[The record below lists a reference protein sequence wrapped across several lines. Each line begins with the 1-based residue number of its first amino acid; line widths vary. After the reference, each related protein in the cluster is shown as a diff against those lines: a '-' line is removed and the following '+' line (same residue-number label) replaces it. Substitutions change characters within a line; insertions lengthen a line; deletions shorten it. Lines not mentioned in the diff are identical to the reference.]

1 MKELE
6 KLKQSEDYNK
16 LDFDKKKNLVK
27 NIRYVNIF
35 NENSKSVEN
44 LGSGLDIS
52 DNTNISQIKESFSP
66 KILNNS
72 CFL

>member
-52 DNTNISQIKESFSP
+52 VNTNISQIKE
-66 KILNNS
+66 
-72 CFL
+72 

>member
-35 NENSKSVEN
+35 NENSKSVE
-44 LGSGLDIS
+44 LWR
-52 DNTNISQIKESFSP
+52 
-66 KILNNS
+66 
-72 CFL
+72 